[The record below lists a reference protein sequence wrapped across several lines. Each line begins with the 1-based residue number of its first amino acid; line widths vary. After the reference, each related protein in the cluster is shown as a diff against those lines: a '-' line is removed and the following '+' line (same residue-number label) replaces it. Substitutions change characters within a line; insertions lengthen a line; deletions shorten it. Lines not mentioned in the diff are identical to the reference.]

1 MIVRVLTRPEL
12 AAGFELAGVPVMRVH
27 DQAMATETIR
37 AWAGDDEIGVILVD
51 ESLYRGLPHELMARL
66 DRQALP
72 IVAALPEPRWDERAE
87 AETYVL
93 EILRRAIGYRVRP
106 R

>member
-66 DRQALP
+66 DRQA
-72 IVAALPEPRWDERAE
+72 
-87 AETYVL
+87 ETYVL